1 MENRSRKFATSQLA
15 GLVCS
20 LLFFLWSSHPHAAT
34 AQTPSIE
41 SSLSSVSAEF
51 NQLKQT
57 LESYNFTVVL
67 GLPPQRGTYG
77 LLHVPTRTVWINP
90 VVFDLGIA
98 IPTLVH
104 EAVHAAQLCSGSAET
119 LSALDLGL
127 ELYAPA
133 SRLYMR
139 YSGTRRML
147 EAEAYTIQAR
157 PDRVAYVT
165 QLLMDRC

>member
-1 MENRSRKFATSQLA
+1 MKLVGLAFSLFLLPWLSLSRVAASQAHAQPLSLSATSA
-15 GLVCS
+15 
-20 LLFFLWSSHPHAAT
+20 SS
-34 AQTPSIE
+34 E
-41 SSLSSVSAEF
+41 SAEF
-51 NQLKQT
+51 NQLRQT
-57 LESYNFTVVL
+57 LESYDFTVVL
-67 GLPPQRGTYG
+67 DLPPQTGTYG

-98 IPTLVH
+98 IPALVH

-119 LSALDLGL
+119 LSALNLGL
-127 ELYAPA
+127 EPYALA

-139 YSGTRRML
+139 YTGTRRTL

-165 QLLMDRC
+165 QLLTERC